1 MTSFSSDP
9 EANPLE
15 KEVTVAI
22 SPFFFFG
29 SLFLCVR
36 ERERESECVREKKE
50 WSESGKRDEA
60 ARECEKKSK
69 KGKINNGITV
79 RLKSFVIYPNI

>member
-1 MTSFSSDP
+1 M
-9 EANPLE
+9 
-15 KEVTVAI
+15 
-22 SPFFFFG
+22 
-29 SLFLCVR
+29 CVCVC
-36 ERERESECVREKKE
+36 ESEKKE

-60 ARECEKKSK
+60 ARERVRRKSK

>member
-1 MTSFSSDP
+1 MTSFSSDR

-29 SLFLCVR
+29 SLSERERVCVR
-36 ERERESECVREKKE
+36 EREKKE

-60 ARECEKKSK
+60 ARERVRRKSK